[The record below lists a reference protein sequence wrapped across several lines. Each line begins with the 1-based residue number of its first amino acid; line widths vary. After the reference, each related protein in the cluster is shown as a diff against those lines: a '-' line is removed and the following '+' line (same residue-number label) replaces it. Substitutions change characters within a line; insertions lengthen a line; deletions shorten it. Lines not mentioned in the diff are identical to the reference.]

1 MNTENNAPKLT
12 VPDGVLRN
20 KILSTIA
27 YTARVIALI
36 CASGPLMQTFLA
48 SLKFDTDLIYLH
60 STLLQ
65 AANVLTIVL
74 FSQWANAGVPIK
86 RSAFSILPTGLLFLF
101 YVPFAIASSASPTT
115 YVLLAVIGI
124 AQQISIGLFTVCEYK
139 IPYYIYRQDE
149 YGMILSVCGI
159 VSSLFSLGSSAL
171 ISHFTSKIR
180 FTSIMAIAF
189 SISAALIAIAFVCIF
204 FEKSLLPKEA
214 AEKPTERKV
223 FAFQALLR
231 YPAFTHL
238 IHANLMRGFA
248 AGVISVLATVALDL
262 GYTESLTAVMVSAQ
276 SVASLAACALFSCT
290 SKRISPQV
298 MLIMGCIMV
307 LSLPALL
314 ISSSFLFLSVF
325 VIITVGRTLID
336 YSVPTMLLKT
346 VPVEI
351 AGSYHA
357 WRMVLHNAGTLT
369 ATALAVALP
378 IPWMLIIASIFQMI
392 SGISFVKITK
402 AQNDSYNIS

>member
-1 MNTENNAPKLT
+1 
-12 VPDGVLRN
+12 
-20 KILSTIA
+20 
-27 YTARVIALI
+27 
-36 CASGPLMQTFLA
+36 
-48 SLKFDTDLIYLH
+48 
-60 STLLQ
+60 
-65 AANVLTIVL
+65 
-74 FSQWANAGVPIK
+74 
-86 RSAFSILPTGLLFLF
+86 
-101 YVPFAIASSASPTT
+101 
-115 YVLLAVIGI
+115 
-124 AQQISIGLFTVCEYK
+124 
-139 IPYYIYRQDE
+139 
-149 YGMILSVCGI
+149 
-159 VSSLFSLGSSAL
+159 
-171 ISHFTSKIR
+171 
-180 FTSIMAIAF
+180 
-189 SISAALIAIAFVCIF
+189 
-204 FEKSLLPKEA
+204 
-214 AEKPTERKV
+214 
-223 FAFQALLR
+223 
-231 YPAFTHL
+231 
-238 IHANLMRGFA
+238 MRGFA

-276 SVASLAACALFSCT
+276 SVASLAAGALFSCT

-298 MLIMGCIMV
+298 ILIMGCIMV

-314 ISSSFLFLSVF
+314 ISSNFLFLSVF

-357 WRMVLHNAGTLT
+357 WRMVLQNAGTLT

>member
-1 MNTENNAPKLT
+1 MNTENNAQKLN

-20 KILSTIA
+20 KLLSTIA
-27 YTARVIALI
+27 YTARVVALI

-48 SLKFDTDLIYLH
+48 SLGFDTDLIYLH

-74 FSQWANAGVPIK
+74 FSQWANTGVPIK

-101 YVPFAIASSASPTT
+101 YVPFAIASSTSPAT

-139 IPYYIYRQDE
+139 IPYYIYRPNE

-189 SISAALIAIAFVCIF
+189 STSAALITIAFVCIF
-204 FEKSLLPKEA
+204 FEKSLLPKEV
-214 AEKPTERKV
+214 AEKLTKRKDFTV
-223 FAFQALLR
+223 QALLR
-231 YPAFTHL
+231 YPTFTHL

-248 AGVISVLATVALDL
+248 AGIISVLATVALDL

-276 SVASLAACALFSCT
+276 SVASLATCALFSCT

-298 MLIMGCIMV
+298 MLIIGCIMV

-336 YSVPTMLLKT
+336 YSVPIMLLKT

-351 AGSYHA
+351 AGPYHA
-357 WRMVLHNAGTLT
+357 WRMVLQNAGTLT
-369 ATALAVALP
+369 ATALAAALP
-378 IPWMLIIASIFQMI
+378 IPCMLIIASVFQMI

>member
-1 MNTENNAPKLT
+1 MNTESNATKLRA
-12 VPDGVLRN
+12 PNGVLQN

-27 YTARVIALI
+27 YTARTVALM

-48 SLKFDTDLIYLH
+48 SLGFDTDLIYLH

-65 AANVLTIVL
+65 AANVLTVVL
-74 FSQWANAGVPIK
+74 FSQWANTGALIK

-139 IPYYIYRQDE
+139 IPYYIYRPNE
-149 YGMILSVCGI
+149 YGMILSICGI

-189 SISAALIAIAFVCIF
+189 SISAVLIAIAFVSIF
-204 FEKSLLPKEA
+204 FEKSLLPKETT
-214 AEKPTERKV
+214 EKPTKNQDFTFWR
-223 FAFQALLR
+223 LLR

-248 AGVISVLATVALDL
+248 AGLISVLATIALDL

-276 SVASLAACALFSCT
+276 SVATLAACALFSCT
-290 SKRISPQV
+290 SKRISPHI
-298 MLIMGCIMV
+298 MLIIGCVMV

-336 YSVPTMLLKT
+336 YSVPTMLFKT

-351 AGSYHA
+351 AGPYHA
-357 WRMVLHNAGTLT
+357 WRMVLQNAGTLT
-369 ATALAVALP
+369 ATALAAALP
-378 IPWMLIIASIFQMI
+378 IPCMLIIASIFQMI